1 METKAVARYIWI
13 APRKVRQVAALVRGK
28 GVNDALAILRFAP
41 QGTAMPVSKVVRS
54 AQANAKHNH
63 SADTD
68 ELFIKTIYID
78 EGPILKRFQ
87 PRARGRADVKRRRTC
102 HITVVVADGKEG

>member
-1 METKAVARYIWI
+1 VETRAVARYIWI
-13 APRKVRQVAALVRGK
+13 GPRKVRLVADLVRGK

-41 QGTAMPVSKVVRS
+41 QRAAQPISKVVRS
-54 AQANAKHNH
+54 AQANAEHNH
-63 SADTD
+63 SMDAE
-68 ELFIKTIYID
+68 ELFIKAICVD

-87 PRARGRADVKRRRTC
+87 ARARGRADVKRRRTC